1 MPIVPPSWGKTG
13 GLCAVS
19 VARLFDASTVS
30 LLKRRTAGC
39 IAWTLIL
46 LGLITVPSAAQV
58 STDSAGSSAAPS
70 VDTTTVL
77 RLDRLLE
84 AARTQNPSVLAE
96 REAASAASARVPQAS
111 AWPDPMVGVAVQPY
125 PILTARGAQRTQVR
139 VEQRLPV
146 PGTRSMREEAA
157 ALQADAAG
165 RKADAAADDVSLQVR
180 QAFYDLHRAQREA
193 RLVERFRAR
202 LRDFEEV
209 ATTRYEVGEGSQP
222 SILKAQIER
231 SRLAVR
237 LEQIREEEASAR
249 QTLAR
254 LIGDTLDGAPAAL
267 RQGTAQ
273 PPDPTP
279 LDTARVLGELDE
291 RRPEIRARQR
301 ELDRAGVQVDLARR
315 STWPSVTVSATY
327 FDIADRPAPPTAD
340 GRDALAIGVGVKI
353 PLDRSR
359 LRGEVDEAEAQRR
372 QAEARLTDVRL
383 QARSTARDLL
393 ERLQRQD
400 RQLDL
405 IRGTLIPQ
413 AQTTVEA
420 TLSAYSAGRTDFLD
434 LLDAER
440 TLFQLQLDRIRTET
454 RRMKTRAA
462 LIRAAAL

>member
-1 MPIVPPSWGKTG
+1 MPIIPPSWGKTAG
-13 GLCAVS
+13 TCAPHVVRQCS
-19 VARLFDASTVS
+19 ASLTCALGSFVA
-30 LLKRRTAGC
+30 GY
-39 IAWTLIL
+39 IAWTVLL
-46 LGLITVPSAAQV
+46 LGVITSPAVAQLPD
-58 STDSAGSSAAPS
+58 TTGATPERSS
-70 VDTTTVL
+70 DTTTVL
-77 RLDRLLE
+77 HLDRLLE
-84 AARTQNPSVLAE
+84 AARTQNPSVLAK
-96 REAASAASARVPQAS
+96 REAASAASARVPQVS
-111 AWPDPMVGVAVQPY
+111 AWPDPVVGVAVQPY

-146 PGTRSMREEAA
+146 PGTRSMREESA

-165 RKADAAADDVSLQVR
+165 RVADATADEVALRVR
-180 QAFYDLHRAQREA
+180 QAFYDLYRAQEEA
-193 RLVERFRAR
+193 RLVERFRER

-254 LIGDTLDGAPAAL
+254 LMGQAIGDAPAEL
-267 RQGTAQ
+267 RRGTAAS
-273 PPDPTP
+273 PDPAP
-279 LDTARVLGELDE
+279 LDTARVLDELGE
-291 RRPEIRARQR
+291 RKPEIRARQR
-301 ELDRAGVQVDLARR
+301 ELARAGVQVDLARR

-327 FDIADRPAPPTAD
+327 FDVADRPAPPTAD

-359 LRGEVDEAEAQRR
+359 LRGEVDEAEARRR
-372 QAEARLTDVRL
+372 QAQVQLTDARL
-383 QARSTARDLL
+383 QARSQAQDLL
-393 ERLQRQD
+393 DRLRSQD

-405 IRGTLIPQ
+405 IRETLIPQ
-413 AQTTVEA
+413 AQTTVES

-454 RRMKTRAA
+454 RRLNTRAA